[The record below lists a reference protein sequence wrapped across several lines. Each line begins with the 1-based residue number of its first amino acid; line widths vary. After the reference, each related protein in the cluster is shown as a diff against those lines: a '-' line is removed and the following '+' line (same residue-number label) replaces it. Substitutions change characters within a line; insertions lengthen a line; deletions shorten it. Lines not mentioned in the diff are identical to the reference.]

1 MQYQQ
6 LETERLILRNFNPSD
21 LPFVF
26 KHFSSSFVSQYL
38 YDNEP
43 PQTPEEA
50 GEILGWAMEHNSNHI
65 RWCIVLKET
74 SEQIG
79 TIGFHKYDEQN
90 NSAEI
95 GYDLAE
101 KYTQKGIM
109 SEALMCII
117 QHGRTAYGLHRIY
130 ASVAEKNEAS
140 NRLLAKNG
148 FALEGIC
155 RDQYFFRGTYY
166 DHKIW
171 SYITEEI

>member
-6 LETERLILRNFNPSD
+6 LETERLILRNFKPSD

-26 KHFSSSFVSQYL
+26 KHFSNSFVSRYL

-50 GEILGWAMEHNSNHI
+50 GEILGWAMEQNSNHI
-65 RWCIVLKET
+65 RWCIILKET
-74 SEQIG
+74 SEPIG

-101 KYTQKGIM
+101 EYTQKGIM
-109 SEALMCII
+109 SEALQCII
-117 QHGRTAYGLHRIY
+117 QHGKAAYGLHRIY
-130 ASVAEKNEAS
+130 ASAAEENDAS
-140 NRLLAKNG
+140 NRLLEKNG
-148 FALEGIC
+148 FVLEGIC
-155 RDQYFFRGTYY
+155 RDQYLFRGTYY

-171 SYITEEI
+171 SYITDDR